1 MWVSLESYQEEVQDF
16 GLLFVFLF
24 EKSFLVGWLW
34 RLLVQWGGFGVVCL
48 EFVFFFFGMLRLF
61 LWNGFLVGGGGWER
75 VFDIYVSDVGI
86 LIMNMFVLGDESVYI
101 CGFGVGNDSRR
112 EENY

>member
-1 MWVSLESYQEEVQDF
+1 MEVVS
-16 GLLFVFLF
+16 
-24 EKSFLVGWLW
+24 LVGWFW
-34 RLLVQWGGFGVVCL
+34 RCL
-48 EFVFFFFGMLRLF
+48 FRVRFFFFGMLRLF